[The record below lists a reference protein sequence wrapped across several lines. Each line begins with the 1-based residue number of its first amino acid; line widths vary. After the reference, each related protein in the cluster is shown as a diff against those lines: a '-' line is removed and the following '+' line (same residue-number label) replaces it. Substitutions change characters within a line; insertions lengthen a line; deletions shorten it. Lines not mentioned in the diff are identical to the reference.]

1 MFFPQGTGRQRLSGI
16 NSSPLISWPVCCLV
30 VSQPVLR
37 VVRTSC
43 HWIKE
48 LLWIIHSL
56 TFLFLFGCLG
66 FTVHHNLFYNTIGDT
81 WVYHQQTLDTVSLTV
96 SEFGCTPLPQSSVAI
111 GNLWRKIIGV
121 KVICISRWHGRYAE
135 RHVVCLARGQTSH
148 SHIHIHK
155 RNCKYRR
162 TAFWLAQC
170 FQKNRKHHVTLQH
183 IVTEK
188 GELFVLGESCS
199 KMRFFFFLKADTK
212 TWLANNSVV
221 NLRSELC
228 SMNWFTFPILLELWF
243 HSKLVW

>member
-66 FTVHHNLFYNTIGDT
+66 FTVHHNLFYSTMGDT

-96 SEFGCTPLPQSSVAI
+96 SEFGCTPLPRSSVAI
-111 GNLWRKIIGV
+111 GNPWRKLIGA
-121 KVICISRWHGRYAE
+121 KVICISRWHGRYTE
-135 RHVVCLARGQTSH
+135 RHAVCLPRGQTSH
-148 SHIHIHK
+148 SHIHSHK

-162 TAFWLAQC
+162 TAFLISPVFSEEQETSCNTSAYS
-170 FQKNRKHHVTLQH
+170 NRERRVVCAGRK
-183 IVTEK
+183 
-188 GELFVLGESCS
+188 LFKKEI
-199 KMRFFFFLKADTK
+199 FFFF
-212 TWLANNSVV
+212 
-221 NLRSELC
+221 
-228 SMNWFTFPILLELWF
+228 
-243 HSKLVW
+243 